1 MKALQ
6 AQIEGGTSVV
16 EKFTNK
22 LRWKRHFRGCGQ
34 IFIGR
39 DYERRSRNL
48 WLSACFVK
56 KPRVLNNATGKPIAT
71 VG

>member
-34 IFIGR
+34 IFIG
-39 DYERRSRNL
+39 S
-48 WLSACFVK
+48 
-56 KPRVLNNATGKPIAT
+56 
-71 VG
+71 